1 MPKQTLYIE
10 NLESLQ
16 GTARTFLDENK
27 DYKIFAFFGDLGSG
41 KTTFIKALCNELDVI
56 DIVSSPTFSLINE
69 YRNGAGDT
77 IFHMD
82 FYRINSINEALD
94 IGIEDYLIT
103 NNYCFIEWPEKI
115 ESLLPNET
123 TYVKISEDKQRGRIL
138 NIY

>member
-16 GTARTFLDENK
+16 GAARKFLDENK
-27 DYKIFAFFGDLGSG
+27 YHKIFAFFGDLGSG

>member
-10 NLESLQ
+10 NLENLPEA
-16 GTARTFLDENK
+16 ARKFLDENRAK
-27 DYKIFAFFGDLGSG
+27 RIFAFFGDLGSG

-82 FYRINSINEALD
+82 FYRINSVNEALD
-94 IGIEDYLIT
+94 IGIEDYLTT

-115 ESLLPNET
+115 ENLLPTQT

>member
-1 MPKQTLYIE
+1 MQTLYIKNLE
-10 NLESLQ
+10 NLPDV
-16 GTARTFLDENK
+16 ARKFLDENK
-27 DYKIFAFFGDLGSG
+27 NHRIFAFFGDLGSG
-41 KTTFIKALCNELDVI
+41 KTTFIKAICNELNVI

-69 YRNGAGDT
+69 YRNEEGST

-82 FYRINSINEALD
+82 FYRINSINEALE
-94 IGIEDYLIT
+94 IGIEDYFTT

-123 TYVKISEDKQRGRIL
+123 TFIKKKKKKKKARIL